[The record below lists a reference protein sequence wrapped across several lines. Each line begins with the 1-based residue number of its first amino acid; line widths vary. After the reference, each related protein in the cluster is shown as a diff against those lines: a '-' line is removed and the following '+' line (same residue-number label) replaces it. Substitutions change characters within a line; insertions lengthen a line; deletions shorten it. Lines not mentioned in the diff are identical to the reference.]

1 MRSPPSMRSKSLTA
15 APAPAP
21 RRVPTVELAVRTTP
35 TGARV
40 TRLDTGERLGRTPIR
55 LNVPRKAAT
64 VWIQVALDGWTPIK
78 FAVDLRKD
86 NAANV
91 TFQPAKRTTRHR

>member
-1 MRSPPSMRSKSLTA
+1 VTKPRAALPA
-15 APAPAP
+15 APKRPA
-21 RRVPTVELAVRTTP
+21 TVELAVRTSP

-40 TRLDTGERLGRTPIR
+40 TRLDTGERLGRTPVR

-64 VWIQVALDGWTPIK
+64 VWIQVALDGYQPIK

-86 NAANV
+86 NSANI
-91 TFQPAKRTTRHR
+91 TFQGAKRTTRRR